1 MNRIS
6 IIFSLLAI
14 STTVFATPENYT
26 LKCDTINEKV
36 MLFTGQGFRDV
47 LVVGKGTGADYLA
60 TFNVDAGNGLH
71 YETLSPIT
79 HMEKGDSTIKTVFVD
94 GTVEL
99 IYYGD
104 GAEKHF
110 NIIDS
115 TGNHQCKMTGYNQD
129 KIS

>member
-1 MNRIS
+1 MNKFILGV
-6 IIFSLLAI
+6 LLAAC
-14 STTVFATPENYT
+14 STTAFATPENYT
-26 LKCDTINEKV
+26 LKCDTYTGKV

-47 LVVGKGTGADYLA
+47 LVVGQDKGQDFLA
-60 TFNVDAGNGLH
+60 TFDVDAGNGLH

-79 HMEKGDSTIKTVFVD
+79 HMEKGDTTIKTVFVE

-110 NIIDS
+110 NIIDG
-115 TGNHQCKMTGYNQD
+115 TGNHRCKMTGYNQD